1 MFEVTVNSLVVLF
14 LSTGVFFLWVGI
26 IGIVRLPDVYSRLHA
41 ATKCDILGAG
51 LTLTGLVI
59 YEGFS
64 FNALKL
70 LVIAALLL
78 SSSLVIGHAIARA
91 ARRTD
96 LVPWHENREE
106 KIMMEKEK
114 LFREIFKV

>member
-1 MFEVTVNSLVVLF
+1 MFEVISNSVVVLF
-14 LSTGVFFLWVGI
+14 LSVGVFFLWVGI
-26 IGIVRLPDVYSRLHA
+26 VGIIRFPDIYSRLHA

-51 LTLTGLVI
+51 LVLIGLII

-64 FNALKL
+64 FDALKL
-70 LVIAALLL
+70 LAIAALLL

-96 LVPWHENREE
+96 LVFWHENREE
-106 KIMMEKEK
+106 KIMLEKEK